1 MSSTLPSCLLFYNGI
16 MHCCKILAYT
26 SVLAGWWNGGM
37 VVTLAGGGGCMLA
50 TLFVY
55 WWNVR
60 YRRGEGCRGFVMLLD
75 MQSYSASSLVSISFQ
90 CNRCGTWAVGTQQST
105 LVVFFL
111 RGHVFIM
118 MNLKQ

>member
-1 MSSTLPSCLLFYNGI
+1 M
-16 MHCCKILAYT
+16 
-26 SVLAGWWNGGM
+26 
-37 VVTLAGGGGCMLA
+37 VTLAGGGGCMLDA
-50 TLFVY
+50 GHLVC
-55 WWNVR
+55 VLVECSLQE
-60 YRRGEGCRGFVMLLD
+60 RRGLQRLRNAAMLLD